1 MSSTNGDIDPTP
13 GIVKRDTML
22 EQAPTPKVIEDF
34 MKNYRMTVPYFE
46 SLAAEAHKLIIK
58 AMAILFPEGF
68 EAKVEYRAKTAKSLR
83 EKLRMRYEEKQYK
96 VDEDIWRDIHDL
108 AGVRIILYKP
118 SKNQRM
124 KARKILRSIWGNDVT
139 KESPHPPARAESF
152 EDSDEDNDFDDPEK
166 NKLKRTKKTTY
177 KRRHLGYQADHYRVD
192 MKTIQ
197 KYDERSNPSERPDY
211 ERVEIQVVSALG
223 HAWSEASHDVL
234 YKSYTYGRPTIEEE
248 RIFDALNGIIISGD
262 SLLEQLHELVMKRT
276 YTRWTKLE
284 EFSIF
289 LRGLDVLQDQEKHNK
304 IGKEGLDVLFRF
316 LIITDQNY
324 PLAVRNAL
332 KDKMGYPDHP
342 RLDAIIATYKPMF
355 EPVVGTLASICL
367 INQMMPDGQVVP
379 ALEVP
384 CAGAPECRIMISALT
399 MLQNV
404 IGGPEAANKFLRDH
418 IKPEMTKAE
427 VTSLEFVLTH
437 SRRQLGLDEK
447 HPNYQHNEDIIKPDL
462 HSLWNWFQDQNKK
475 PNSICGLFFQ
485 LAAMGAT
492 KVVDPITMLSQLSIG
507 SLSRSSTTSMDE
519 EVDYYSTEH

>member
-1 MSSTNGDIDPTP
+1 MSSINDDTEPTP

-46 SLAAEAHKLIIK
+46 SLAAEAHKLIINT
-58 AMAILFPEGF
+58 MATLFQEGF
-68 EAKVEYRAKTAKSLR
+68 EAKVEYRAKKAKSLR
-83 EKLRMRYEEKQYK
+83 EKLRMRYEGKQYK
-96 VDEDIWRDIHDL
+96 ADEDIWRDIHDL

-139 KESPHPPARAESF
+139 KELPPPPSRAESF
-152 EDSDEDNDFDDPEK
+152 EDSDEDNDFYDPEN
-166 NKLKRTKKTTY
+166 NKLKRAKKTTY

-192 MKTIQ
+192 MKTMQ
-197 KYDERSNPSERPDY
+197 KDDEESNPERPDY
-211 ERVEIQVVSALG
+211 QRVEIQVVSALG

-262 SLLEQLHELVMKRT
+262 CLLEQLHELVMKRT
-276 YTRWTKLE
+276 YTRWEKLE

-289 LRGLDVLQDQEKHNK
+289 LRGLDVLQDQEKHNR

-316 LIITDQNY
+316 LTVTDQNY

-342 RLDAIIATYKPMF
+342 RLDAITATYTPIF
-355 EPVVGTLASICL
+355 EPVIGTLASICL
-367 INQMMPDGQVVP
+367 INQMIPNGQPVL
-379 ALEVP
+379 ALEVS
-384 CAGAPECRIMISALT
+384 CAGAPECRIMISALI
-399 MLQNV
+399 MLQNAT
-404 IGGPEAANKFLRDH
+404 GGPEAANYFLREH
-418 IKPEMTKAE
+418 IKPEMTNSE
-427 VTSLEFVLTH
+427 ISSLEFVLTH

-462 HSLWNWFQDQNKK
+462 HSLWKWFQGQDKK
-475 PNSICGLFFQ
+475 SNSICGLFFR

-492 KVVDPITMLSQLSIG
+492 KPVDPITMLSQLSIG
-507 SLSRSSTTSMDE
+507 SLSRSSTTSMDDE
-519 EVDYYSTEH
+519 IDYYHADH